1 MVKTSK
7 TQKKQRCP
15 NGTHRDKKTGR
26 CVSIKPKQTK
36 KLSPVS
42 NPKSK
47 SPPKIT
53 QCPPGQ
59 KLVTRCV
66 SSDWSLPELPKLQ
79 TLQPP
84 ISPRTPEES
93 LPKSDEARKTD
104 KTLTEEEQAWYDEYV
119 QTLAPHQQL
128 LHRSSPKSD
137 KARKTDKTLTEEEQA
152 WYDKYVQTYPP
163 SFSPRTPD
171 ESYPRSVKSLMV
183 QQQQQEPTRSIE
195 SLLTPKQPTQGKKKR
210 CPKGYVRKPPKTGE
224 CVPNQLT
231 KMIPQEHRD
240 KVASQIVQT
249 GLKEGYKSFSPEIN
263 KLVIESMNPDSF
275 TKKSKHVGECSKD
288 LVATTNLRA
297 FPKIYIPIPDP
308 YAIKGKC
315 VNYDSTQAQE
325 ALLKDLA
332 ITTAKR
338 IDVSKIIAP
347 RQVESNCWFN
357 TMFVCFFI
365 SDKGRKFFR
374 YARQLMIEGK
384 RISSVEKVGGK
395 VVVKKSTITPLGFRR
410 SLAWLNLGI
419 SACLNG
425 EPNVKLFDT
434 NGIIKKIAEAVPNFP
449 KYKKPGNP
457 LRGYKY
463 LTYSLYSSMSDREKY
478 TSHISSV
485 SFYDQAD
492 IDFYKQHGPGSYAED
507 YIIKFEDEYKP
518 PDILV
523 YEMLEKQTTQIQK
536 EKEFTLPSWGEKYV
550 LDSAILRDSSKA
562 HFMCTLTINGD
573 EYAFDGASFRRMTPF
588 KWKHLLNSTKKFTL
602 QEDNPKLSTQYFRYS
617 DPNGYIML
625 FYYRV

>member
-1 MVKTSK
+1 MDNSSK
-7 TQKKQRCP
+7 TQKKPRCP
-15 NGTHRDKKTGR
+15 KGTHRNKTTGR
-26 CVSIKPKQTK
+26 CVSVKGKAKAKAKQTRK
-36 KLSPVS
+36 V
-42 NPKSK
+42 
-47 SPPKIT
+47 SPPKPKSVSPVQT
-53 QCPPGQ
+53 HDSPKTTKCPPGQ

-79 TLQPP
+79 TLQP
-84 ISPRTPEES
+84 SFKPRTPDES
-93 LPKSDEARKTD
+93 PPKSDEAHKFD
-104 KTLTEEEQAWYDEYV
+104 KTLTEEEQEWYNEY
-119 QTLAPHQQL
+119 L
-128 LHRSSPKSD
+128 
-137 KARKTDKTLTEEEQA
+137 KTLQ
-152 WYDKYVQTYPP
+152 P
-163 SFSPRTPD
+163 SFSPSTPD
-171 ESYPRSVKSLMV
+171 ESPLTLQPSFSPSTPDESPPRSAKSLIV
-183 QQQQQEPTRSIE
+183 QQQQPTRTIK

-224 CVPNQLT
+224 CVPNQLS

-263 KLVIESMNPDSF
+263 KLVIESMNPDSL

-288 LVATTNLRA
+288 LVAATNLKA
-297 FPKIYIPIPDP
+297 LPTIYIPIPDP
-308 YAIKGKC
+308 YAVKGKC
-315 VNYDSTQAQE
+315 VKYYSAQAQE

-332 ITTAKR
+332 ITSAKT

-347 RQVESNCWFN
+347 RQLESNCWFN

-395 VVVKKSTITPLGFRR
+395 VVVKKSSIMPLAFRH

-425 EPNVKLFDT
+425 EPKVKLFDT
-434 NGIIKKIAEAVPNFP
+434 NGIIKNIAEAVPDFP
-449 KYKKPGNP
+449 KYKEHGNP
-457 LRGYKY
+457 LRAYKF
-463 LTYSLYSSMSDREKY
+463 LTYSLYSNMSDREKY
-478 TSHISSV
+478 TSHISPV
-485 SFYDQAD
+485 LFYVQED
-492 IDFYKQHGPGSYAED
+492 IDFYKKYGPGRYAED
-507 YIIKFEDEYKP
+507 YIKKFEDEYKP
-518 PDILV
+518 PDILA
-523 YEMLEKQTTQIQK
+523 YEILEKQTTYIKK
-536 EKEFTLPSWGEKYV
+536 EKEFTLPTGEKYV
-550 LDSAILRDSSKA
+550 LDSAILRDTGKA

-588 KWKHLLNSTKKFTL
+588 KWKHLLNSTKKITL
-602 QEDNPKLSTQYFRYS
+602 QDDNPKLSTQYFSFS
-617 DPNGYIML
+617 DPEGYVML